1 MAYDELLADRVREVL
16 APHDGTSERKMF
28 GGIAFMFHG
37 NMAVGI
43 RGDELMVRVDKDHY
57 DATLTEPHVGVI
69 DFTGRPMRG
78 FVVVAAEGIA
88 EDDDL
93 AAWVDRGMDL
103 AGSLPPK

>member
-43 RGDELMVRVDKDHY
+43 MGDELMVRVDKDRY
-57 DATLTEPHVGVI
+57 ADTLTEPHVGVM

>member
-1 MAYDELLADRVREVL
+1 MAYDEQLAERIRHVL
-16 APHDGTSERKMF
+16 AAHDGTTERKMF

-43 RGDELMVRVDKDHY
+43 LGDGLMVRVDKDAY
-57 DATLTEPHVGVI
+57 DTTLAEPHVHEM
-69 DFTGRPMRG
+69 DFTGRVMRG
-78 FVVVAAEGIA
+78 FVVVDADGIA

-93 AAWVDRGMDL
+93 AGWIDRGLDH

>member
-57 DATLTEPHVGVI
+57 DATLTEPHVGVM

-88 EDDDL
+88 EDADL

>member
-16 APHDGTSERKMF
+16 APHDGTSEREMF

-57 DATLTEPHVGVI
+57 DATLTEPHVGVM

>member
-1 MAYDELLADRVREVL
+1 M
-16 APHDGTSERKMF
+16 
-28 GGIAFMFHG
+28 
-37 NMAVGI
+37 
-43 RGDELMVRVDKDHY
+43 
-57 DATLTEPHVGVI
+57 

-103 AGSLPPK
+103 AGPLPPK

>member
-57 DATLTEPHVGVI
+57 DATLTEPHVGVM

>member
-16 APHDGTSERKMF
+16 ALHDGTSERKMF

-57 DATLTEPHVGVI
+57 DATLTEPHVGVM

-88 EDDDL
+88 EDADL

>member
-43 RGDELMVRVDKDHY
+43 RGDELMVRVDKDRY
-57 DATLTEPHVGVI
+57 DDTLTEPHVGVM

-88 EDDDL
+88 EDADL

>member
-28 GGIAFMFHG
+28 GGIAFMLDG

-57 DATLTEPHVGVI
+57 DATLTEPHVGVM

>member
-16 APHDGTSERKMF
+16 APHAGTSERKMF

-43 RGDELMVRVDKDHY
+43 LGDELMVRVDKDHY
-57 DATLTEPHVGVI
+57 DDTLTEPHVGVM

-88 EDDDL
+88 EDADL
-93 AAWVDRGMDL
+93 TAWVDRGLDL